1 MTKKEQKELES
12 VRAIVQ
18 EWLDKQGHER
28 CWYYPELFNKLK
40 DALNMKSQVDPALPT
55 RQEFE
60 NGCKRFQ
67 IEEFGNEIQ

>member
-1 MTKKEQKELES
+1 
-12 VRAIVQ
+12 
-18 EWLDKQGHER
+18 
-28 CWYYPELFNKLK
+28 
-40 DALNMKSQVDPALPT
+40 MKSQVDPALPT